1 VPAHP
6 IPSRQEAADGLAAF
20 KNGRVEATVALAK
33 LTLAIASGRL
43 QTGATQGEPLDAEP
57 RAGRSSGASSDRTG
71 WEDQAMTLRRLLAR
85 FLRRSEPPAYDV
97 RRDRVRYE
105 ICDAGYFEVFWKV
118 LDIGRGPAVSLFIRD
133 TEVMKF
139 DCFGEGR
146 GHVHIDFGR
155 TGHLKALAHHR
166 LYLGEKA
173 VEEQIERTIFELRMN
188 LPYYLERHGDARI
201 RAFQPTTE
209 RLHEVTAKVREA
221 MLTYAETVA
230 GLPAGS

>member
-1 VPAHP
+1 LT
-6 IPSRQEAADGLAAF
+6 RGLGGQII
-20 KNGRVEATVALAK
+20 GRIE
-33 LTLAIASGRL
+33 RL
-43 QTGATQGEPLDAEP
+43 
-57 RAGRSSGASSDRTG
+57 RVDRTG
-71 WEDQAMTLRRLLAR
+71 WEDQHDATTAPR
-85 FLRRSEPPAYDV
+85 

-105 ICDAGYFEVFWKV
+105 IGDAAYFEVFWKV

-139 DCFGEGR
+139 DCFGKGR
-146 GHVHIDFGR
+146 GHVHIELR
-155 TGHLKALAHHR
+155 TGLLKALAHHR
-166 LYLGEKA
+166 LHLGEKT

-201 RAFQPTTE
+201 RAFQPTAE
-209 RLHEVTAKVREA
+209 RLHEVTARVRET